1 MCRTSS
7 FCPVS
12 LIVLLFLFM
21 FQTCTRYLEFLK
33 KMGEGVFGSAPI
45 PHTFLTTFHI
55 FSYIFT
61 LIHHLFPYTQ
71 EAVILL
77 LQINV
82 LGLLPI
88 CRGIKM

>member
-12 LIVLLFLFM
+12 LIVLLLSIFIYVSNMYKIF
-21 FQTCTRYLEFLK
+21 RILK
-33 KMGEGVFGSAPI
+33 KNGGRGVWFS
-45 PHTFLTTFHI
+45 PHSTYI
-55 FSYIFT
+55 SYNISYIFT
-61 LIHHLFPYTQ
+61 SIHHLFPYTQ